1 MQQQKNRFMR
11 FIISLALAVLILPCA
26 AQTYSELSK
35 TALEHYKK
43 KDYKKAATFYAKA
56 AENATNN
63 TEKVHALA
71 QQGQALVIAGKEKE
85 AAQVYAAALEI
96 DNTSLPLLMQR
107 ANLLLQIDSVQSA
120 IDCYNKIEKAMP
132 DNRDILFFRA
142 YAYTIQQKYDKAKK
156 DYIALLAKT
165 PNDTA
170 ARLGLALLY
179 HKEGSS
185 NESAMLFECML
196 EEQPMNDEIYA
207 ARCNVEIENKQ
218 YELALFDIEKAIE
231 IAPRKAEYH
240 NTKADILTA
249 LGRKKAA
256 SRSRSVADKLMAT
269 PSE

>member
-1 MQQQKNRFMR
+1 MR
-11 FIISLALAVLILPCA
+11 IIISLILSALIIPCT
-26 AQTYSELSK
+26 AQTYAKLDSIAK
-35 TALEHYKK
+35 EHYTK

-56 AENATNN
+56 AAAATNN
-63 TEKVHALA
+63 AEKVHALA
-71 QQGQALVIAGKEKE
+71 QQGQALVIAGKKSE
-85 AAQVYAAALEI
+85 AAQVYATALEI
-96 DNTSLPLLMQR
+96 DKTSLPLLMLR

-120 IDCYNKIEKAMP
+120 IDCYNKIEKVMP

-185 NESAMLFECML
+185 NECAMLFECML

-240 NTKADILTA
+240 STKADILVA